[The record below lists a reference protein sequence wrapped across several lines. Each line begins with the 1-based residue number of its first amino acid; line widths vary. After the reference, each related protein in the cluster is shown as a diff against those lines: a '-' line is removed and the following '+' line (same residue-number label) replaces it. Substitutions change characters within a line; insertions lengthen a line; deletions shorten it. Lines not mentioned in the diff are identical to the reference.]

1 MSWHISKALM
11 DNYENSPSSQ
21 EQAAGY
27 LAGNSLDGELSV
39 PSKSNP
45 TPQAYLH
52 RGSETDVSPHFL
64 FSTT

>member
-1 MSWHISKALM
+1 MQA
-11 DNYENSPSSQ
+11 YENSHSSP
-21 EQAAGY
+21 EPVEAY
-27 LAGNSLDGELSV
+27 LEENCLDGERSV
-39 PSKSNP
+39 PLKSTP